1 MSNVRFLVH
10 PVAQLGA
17 TALAAYVFL
26 LGLQRFRSLHL
37 GSPATFKWKRH
48 VFWGKVALIAWA
60 AGLFGGLYMVK
71 TSWYGFL
78 ITGLHG
84 RVGIAMLPFILFG
97 LLSGLLMDYKKQKRK
112 VLPLL
117 HALSNALA
125 LVLALSQAITG
136 IMVYNSFVLGN

>member
-1 MSNVRFLVH
+1 MSNIRFLVH

-26 LGLQRFRSLHL
+26 LGLGRFRSLHL
-37 GSPATFKWKRH
+37 GSPVAFQRKRH
-48 VFWGKVALIAWA
+48 VLLGKIALLAWA
-60 AGLFGGLYMVK
+60 GGLFGGLYIVR

-84 RVGIAMLPFILFG
+84 RVGLAMLPFILFG

-112 VLPLL
+112 ILPLL